1 MFIEVTLNLLKGFG
15 VSCQIFFG
23 TLLFGVPLGLLVAFG
38 SMNSW
43 TPLSRLSHSGSGNR
57 FIRVLAAFRPI
68 SAVVRVFIWIIRGTP
83 LLLQLMIIFYGSA
96 IIVGHS
102 VFERA
107 PAAIITFAI
116 NYACYFAVIFRGG
129 IESVPRGQHEAGLVL
144 GMTKRQI
151 FTRVTLI
158 QLIKR
163 ILPPMSN
170 EIITLVK
177 DTALARIIALTEI
190 IYYGYRYITAKG
202 IIWPLFYTGVFFLAF
217 VGILTLLFS
226 WLERKLAY
234 IKIL

>member
-1 MFIEVTLNLLKGFG
+1 MFIDVTLNLLKGFG
-15 VSCQIFFG
+15 VSCQLFFG
-23 TLLFGVPLGLLVAFG
+23 TLIFGIPLGLVVAFG

-43 TPLSRLSHSGSGNR
+43 APLSRI
-57 FIRVLAAFRPI
+57 IRSESRPAAVLRGFRPI
-68 SAVVRVFIWIIRGTP
+68 SAVVRIIIWIIRGTP
-83 LLLQLMIIFYGSA
+83 LLLQLIIIFFGSA
-96 IIVGHS
+96 ILMGHS
-102 VFERA
+102 VFERNT
-107 PAAIITFAI
+107 AAIITFSI

-129 IESVPRGQHEAGLVL
+129 IESIPRGQHEAGLVL
-144 GMTKRQI
+144 GMTKGQI

-170 EIITLVK
+170 EIITLIK

-190 IYYGYRYITAKG
+190 IYYGYRYITSKG

-217 VGILTLLFS
+217 VGILTILFA
-226 WLERKLAY
+226 WLERKLDY

>member
-23 TLLFGVPLGLLVAFG
+23 TLLFGIPLGLIVAFG
-38 SMNSW
+38 AMNSW
-43 TPLSRLSHSGSGNR
+43 APLSRVIRSESRYLS
-57 FIRVLAAFRPI
+57 VVQKFRPI
-68 SAVVRVFIWIIRGTP
+68 SAVINIIIWIIRGTP
-83 LLLQLMIIFYGSA
+83 LLLQLIIIFYGSA
-96 IIVGHS
+96 LIAGH
-102 VFERA
+102 
-107 PAAIITFAI
+107 AIFGRSTAVILTFSI

-144 GMTKRQI
+144 GMTKAQI

-177 DTALARIIALTEI
+177 DTSLARIIAMTEI
-190 IYYGYRYITAKG
+190 IYYGYRYIRAAG

-217 VGILTLLFS
+217 VGILTLLFN
-226 WLERKLAY
+226 WLEKKLDY